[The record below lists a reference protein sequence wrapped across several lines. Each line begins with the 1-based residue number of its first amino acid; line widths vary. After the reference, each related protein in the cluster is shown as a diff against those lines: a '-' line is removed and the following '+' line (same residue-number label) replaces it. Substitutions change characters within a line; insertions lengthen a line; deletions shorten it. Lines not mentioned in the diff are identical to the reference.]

1 MRDVIGKA
9 WRLARRAVQG
19 WKGRGSIEPPEN
31 LPNVV
36 PKSAVKPL
44 LTVEECGKK
53 LFDPKSSVKEVLQV
67 IYELS
72 NLVGEN
78 EEDQEEAKKLIFE
91 YIENHKDRIQARKD
105 GSKNI
110 NSEDSLVCKELAHF
124 VGKTNDDRS
133 EEMFEILEQHASE
146 HVKNAV
152 NQAKNYN
159 KTYGSVGISYF
170 SRNIDP
176 CEDAKQILLASKKL
190 SEIGPIVRKAPNSAA
205 TLAVQLA
212 VVRFNVKTAI
222 ENAGGVLYFENLS
235 DVSENLAG
243 SIELGNILL
252 DIKRAVNR

>member
-1 MRDVIGKA
+1 MKNIIEAVEAA
-9 WRLARRAVQG
+9 WNFTRSAVRVWQ
-19 WKGRGSIEPPEN
+19 GRGPIALPEN
-31 LPNVV
+31 PSKK
-36 PKSAVKPL
+36 PAVKPP
-44 LTVEECGKK
+44 LTVAECRKT
-53 LFDPKSSVKEVLQV
+53 LSNPSSVKAVLQV

-78 EEDQEEAKKLIFE
+78 EEDQEEAKTLIFE
-91 YIENHKDRIQARKD
+91 YIENHKDRIQARTN

-110 NSEDSLVCKELAHF
+110 NSEDSLICKELAHF
-124 VGKTNDDRS
+124 VGKTNDNRS
-133 EEMFEILEQHASE
+133 EKMFEILEQHESA

-159 KTYGSVGISYF
+159 KTYGSVRISYF

-212 VVRFNVKTAI
+212 VVRFNLQADS
-222 ENAGGVLYFENLS
+222 GRLWDLDGLS
-235 DVSENLAG
+235 SSSEKPADLIDVRSF
-243 SIELGNILL
+243 LL
-252 DIKRAVNR
+252 DSKRAVNR